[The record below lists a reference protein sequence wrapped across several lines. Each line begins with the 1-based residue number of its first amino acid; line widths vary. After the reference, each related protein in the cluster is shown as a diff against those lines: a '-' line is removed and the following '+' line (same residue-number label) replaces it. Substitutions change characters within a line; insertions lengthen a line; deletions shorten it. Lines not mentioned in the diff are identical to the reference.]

1 MFLKPFVTGSD
12 FAPYFTEIGLYNKQ
26 GDLLAIGKLGSAIQ
40 NRNDVDITIKVRL
53 DMDGPFGAPGTG
65 SLQPATEH
73 NIKLQKRRDGNFTW
87 NPQGF

>member
-1 MFLKPFVTGSD
+1 
-12 FAPYFTEIGLYNKQ
+12 
-26 GDLLAIGKLGSAIQ
+26 
-40 NRNDVDITIKVRL
+40 
-53 DMDGPFGAPGTG
+53 MDGPFGAPGTG

>member
-1 MFLKPFVTGSD
+1 MVFLKEKNIFENIIESLTP
-12 FAPYFTEIGLYNKQ
+12 EKRKEQI
-26 GDLLAIGKLGSAIQ
+26 GSAIQ